1 MAKTTQSRPARLIS
15 EPNRYRIMALKRR
28 KFGRGHVAWLAFED
42 WAGDIISR
50 RVEDINR
57 LSDSEAQE
65 IIEAMRGLHD
75 VDPEGQGTL
84 F

>member
-1 MAKTTQSRPARLIS
+1 MPKASTRPAHLIS
-15 EPNRYRIMALKRR
+15 EASRFRLIALKRR
-28 KFGRGHVAWLAFED
+28 KFGRGHAAWLAFED

-50 RVEDINR
+50 KVEDINR
-57 LSDSEAQE
+57 LSEAEARE

-75 VDPEGQGTL
+75 VDPEGQGRL

>member
-1 MAKTTQSRPARLIS
+1 MSTTKQHRPARLIS
-15 EPNRYRIMALKRR
+15 EPNRFRLIALKRR
-28 KFGRGHVAWLAFED
+28 KFGRGHVAWLAFEE

-57 LSDSEAQE
+57 LSDSDAQE